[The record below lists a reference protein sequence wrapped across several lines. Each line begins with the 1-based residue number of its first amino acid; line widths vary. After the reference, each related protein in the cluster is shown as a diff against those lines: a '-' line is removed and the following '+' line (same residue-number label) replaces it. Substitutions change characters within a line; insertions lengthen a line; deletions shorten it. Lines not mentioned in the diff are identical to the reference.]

1 MYPLTIRLL
10 LNMYTNQKLQ
20 VKWNNLLSSKFNV
33 TNGVRQGGVLS
44 PLLFSVYVDELLEKL
59 KKSGVGCHIGHIFVG
74 ALGYADDLILLC
86 PSVYGLKKM
95 IKICEDYANENDIL
109 FNGAKSKYLV
119 FGKYEYN
126 PTIKVNNENVPRC
139 KDAIYLGH
147 KLCTKNTNT
156 ELVED
161 TIKSFNASYHNFMN
175 KFGSCNMTTK
185 NKLFHQ
191 YCSSMYGS
199 QLWLLSSPSTENA
212 CTQWRKAH
220 RIVLS
225 VPKMTHCDLLP
236 LIADNTPLD
245 CMLDGKFLAFYKSI
259 LSSENKV
266 VEFIA
271 KNAIHEQSSII
282 GSNIRYLRHK
292 YDMVNDDITIW
303 SKSKIK
309 DMCYNKW
316 LSNVNE
322 NYPIHANV
330 IREMIMM
337 KEGRC
342 IRTFTNEEC
351 DMFISWLSTL

>member
-1 MYPLTIRLL
+1 
-10 LNMYTNQKLQ
+10 
-20 VKWNNLLSSKFNV
+20 
-33 TNGVRQGGVLS
+33 
-44 PLLFSVYVDELLEKL
+44 
-59 KKSGVGCHIGHIFVG
+59 
-74 ALGYADDLILLC
+74 
-86 PSVYGLKKM
+86 
-95 IKICEDYANENDIL
+95 
-109 FNGAKSKYLV
+109 
-119 FGKYEYN
+119 
-126 PTIKVNNENVPRC
+126 
-139 KDAIYLGH
+139 
-147 KLCTKNTNT
+147 
-156 ELVED
+156 
-161 TIKSFNASYHNFMN
+161 MN
-175 KFGSCNMTTK
+175 KFGSCNITTR

-342 IRTFTNEEC
+342 IRTFTNEEY
-351 DMFISWLSTL
+351 DMFISRLETL